1 MNWHQV
7 ETFALER
14 LELFEQAIEN
24 ADECV
29 EDPLDVV
36 GMDDV
41 LQVALDLG
49 TQVKFSLNKLKFGIL
64 GELLHDSGLSHCICK
79 VKLLR

>member
-14 LELFEQAIEN
+14 LELFEQAIKN

-49 TQVKFSLNKLKFGIL
+49 TQVKFSIEQLVFGHSL
-64 GELLHDSGLSHCICK
+64 ELFR
-79 VKLLR
+79 LLWVFISVFEV